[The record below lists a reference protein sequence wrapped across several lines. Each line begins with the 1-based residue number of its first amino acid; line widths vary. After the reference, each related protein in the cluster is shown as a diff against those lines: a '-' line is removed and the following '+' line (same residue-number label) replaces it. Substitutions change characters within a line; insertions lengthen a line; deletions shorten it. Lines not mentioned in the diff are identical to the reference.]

1 MSINMYH
8 GAITVPL
15 RPPTNRLRWLP
26 PLVFFLAVPFLR
38 ANLESLFVPRVPFN
52 PSGGRSASGI
62 GLVFASGGFFLP
74 PVSSCWLRKA
84 KVRGSFGRIL
94 RMEKCPSRMK

>member
-1 MSINMYH
+1 MYH

-62 GLVFASGGFFLP
+62 GLVFASGFFSYP
-74 PVSSCWLRKA
+74 RSRRVGSA
-84 KVRGSFGRIL
+84 KRRFGEALDEFFGWR
-94 RMEKCPSRMK
+94 SVQVV